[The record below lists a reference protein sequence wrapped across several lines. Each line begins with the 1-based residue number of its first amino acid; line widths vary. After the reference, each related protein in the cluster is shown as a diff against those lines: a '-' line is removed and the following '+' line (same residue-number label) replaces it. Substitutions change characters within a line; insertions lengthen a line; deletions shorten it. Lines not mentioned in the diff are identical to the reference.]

1 MYSDLMNMTKRNPTA
16 MCHARATD
24 AKLSNSFV
32 LIAAVADAKMVSC
45 E

>member
-1 MYSDLMNMTKRNPTA
+1 MNECFCFEC
-16 MCHARATD
+16 CHAGAAD

-32 LIAAVADAKMVSC
+32 LIAAVADAKLVNR